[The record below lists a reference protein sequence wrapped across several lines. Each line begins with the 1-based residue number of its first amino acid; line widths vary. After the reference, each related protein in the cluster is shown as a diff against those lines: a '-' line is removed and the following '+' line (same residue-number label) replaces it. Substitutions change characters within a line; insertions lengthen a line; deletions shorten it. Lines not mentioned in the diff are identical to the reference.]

1 MVTLSWIALAI
12 VVSLPVML
20 VLEITLCLR
29 RNVEAVEIDLNDV
42 DELFVGGYGQDADP
56 GEMRRD
62 VCC

>member
-12 VVSLPVML
+12 VVSLSLLL